1 MKLNFDLNL
10 NFGKYS
16 STSRKQLRNFF
27 FWFFNMIWHPK
38 NWEIRNISQYP
49 FRRWWCSRDM
59 IIKTRTSI
67 FQNYHFFENAET
79 KLFQNW
85 PMFCPILWYSQMI
98 CYDTITLCYQ
108 TKVTMIAGVISIL
121 TYIVLRSRKGQKFFF
136 LTNKAKFAHHFLL
149 IDSPIYIYTFFL

>member
-1 MKLNFDLNL
+1 MIFSWFDFKRIGRSDTYLRL
-10 NFGKYS
+10 PSGDDDVSEIWS
-16 STSRKQLRNFF
+16 SKKSA
-27 FWFFNMIWHPK
+27 
-38 NWEIRNISQYP
+38 
-49 FRRWWCSRDM
+49 
-59 IIKTRTSI
+59 SI
-67 FQNYHFFENAET
+67 FQNYHFFENAEN

-98 CYDTITLCYQ
+98 CHDTITLCYQ